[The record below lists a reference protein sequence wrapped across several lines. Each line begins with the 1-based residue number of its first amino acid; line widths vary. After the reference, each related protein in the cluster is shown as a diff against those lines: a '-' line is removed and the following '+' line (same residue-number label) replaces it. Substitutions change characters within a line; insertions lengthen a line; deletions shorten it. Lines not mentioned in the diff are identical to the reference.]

1 MAEPDSFDFGGFDE
15 AYDISDFGE
24 DQAFSTSEMAPV
36 TTMFGGGNFVDVGLG
51 DDGDSLSSILNPALG
66 SGNRTNITN
75 VGAGSNLVYDPAF
88 AAALDI
94 SQGRDPTL
102 NLGGTGGLAVP
113 SYLRPQIPG
122 EFMDSD
128 LGEADMV
135 RPMFFSQGE
144 KFLQQ
149 TLPEIVRSGPIAR
162 LARGIG
168 NILSEGRDFA
178 ADATAGIKLPSL
190 QEIGQG
196 FTNFMN
202 RFRPERTVTKSDETA
217 VMGSLNP
224 TDRFPSDMRQVP
236 ISTSSIT
243 GNQMMNTGIAQV
255 QPNMANQANMAVADA
270 LQLIPQ
276 GTLADSIGVRNQVA
290 QALNPELKA
299 FIDRQPPLE
308 DRMAEINQRRKERQR
323 EDDFRKDV
331 IQAIETR
338 NNMNNR
344 DTGILDQNFINRTLN
359 PTPFDNTGTFIN
371 LDNV

>member
-1 MAEPDSFDFGGFDE
+1 
-15 AYDISDFGE
+15 
-24 DQAFSTSEMAPV
+24 
-36 TTMFGGGNFVDVGLG
+36 
-51 DDGDSLSSILNPALG
+51 
-66 SGNRTNITN
+66 
-75 VGAGSNLVYDPAF
+75 
-88 AAALDI
+88 
-94 SQGRDPTL
+94 
-102 NLGGTGGLAVP
+102 
-113 SYLRPQIPG
+113 
-122 EFMDSD
+122 
-128 LGEADMV
+128 
-135 RPMFFSQGE
+135 MFFSQGE